1 MSMLD
6 GLMQQFGGQ
15 IGPQLAQMVAQ
26 KFGIDPA
33 MAQMAI
39 AALTRNHPLPNNTVE
54 AASAETGMSTD
65 VLGQIVSQIGG
76 EGALGQLGGM
86 LGGAGQPGAAPGAA
100 GAGGIG
106 DVLGGLMGSVLGAR
120 K

>member
-1 MSMLD
+1 MSLLD

-39 AALTRNHPLPNNTVE
+39 AALMRNHPLPNNTVE

-65 VLGQIVSQIGG
+65 MLGQIVNQIGG

-86 LGGAGQPGAAPGAA
+86 LGGAGQPGAA
-100 GAGGIG
+100 GAGGMG
-106 DVLGGLMGSVLGAR
+106 DVLGGLLGGLMGG
-120 K
+120 KK